1 MAAGNVRSG
10 LRFTTL
16 VVAIFACL
24 ASVVRGQEGASAGR
38 GDFGVPL
45 QPFLAG
51 QPASGSPRA
60 EPIRV
65 AYYAPR
71 AQPAPVPR
79 AEAVE
84 EDNNDTEKANE
95 ASVIHSN
102 RPLVEGNRA
111 VLRGGIAYA
120 PSEAPDNVKNA
131 IWAVNSLRR
140 KPYVWGGGHGS
151 FKDHGYDCSGAVS
164 FALHYAGLLDA
175 PLPSSD
181 LRHYG
186 RRGRGRWITVYSRD
200 GHTFAIIAGL
210 RLDTTDMRDGDA
222 VGPRWYVEGRDTRGF
237 VARHPDGW

>member
-1 MAAGNVRSG
+1 MSG
-10 LRFTTL
+10 LRFVAL
-16 VVAIFACL
+16 IVVALVGL
-24 ASVVRGQEGASAGR
+24 ASVRAQERESPGHGA
-38 GDFGVPL
+38 FGVPL

-51 QPASGSPRA
+51 QPANDSTRA
-60 EPIRV
+60 EPMRV
-65 AYYAPR
+65 AYYTPR
-71 AQPAPVPR
+71 TQPVPVPR

-84 EDNNDTEKANE
+84 EENDDAGMASE
-95 ASVIHSN
+95 APNIRSN
-102 RPLVEGNRA
+102 RPIVEGNRA
-111 VLRGGIAYA
+111 VLRNGIAYA
-120 PSEAPDNVKNA
+120 PSEAPDNIKNA
-131 IWAVNSLRR
+131 IWAVNSLRQ

-151 FKDHGYDCSGAVS
+151 FTDSGYDCSGAVS

-222 VGPRWYVEGRDTRGF
+222 VGPRWYAEGRDTRRF

>member
-10 LRFTTL
+10 LRFTGL
-16 VVAIFACL
+16 IVVIFACL
-24 ASVVRGQEGASAGR
+24 ASVHAQEGASAGR
-38 GDFGVPL
+38 GSFGVPL
-45 QPFLAG
+45 QPFSLREADDG
-51 QPASGSPRA
+51 PLRA

-71 AQPAPVPR
+71 SQPAVVPR

-84 EDNNDTEKANE
+84 EDNDDAEIANE
-95 ASVIHSN
+95 APIIRSN
-102 RPLVEGNRA
+102 RPIVEGSRA
-111 VLRGGIAYA
+111 VLRNGIAYA
-120 PSEAPDNVKNA
+120 PSEAPDNIKNA
-131 IWAVNSLRR
+131 IWAVNSLRQ

-151 FKDHGYDCSGAVS
+151 FNDYGYDCSGAVS

-210 RLDTTDMRDGDA
+210 RLDTTDIRDGDA
-222 VGPRWYVEGRDTRGF
+222 VGPRWYAEGRDTHGF
-237 VARHPDGW
+237 MARHPAGW

>member
-1 MAAGNVRSG
+1 MAAGNVRFG
-10 LRFTTL
+10 LRL
-16 VVAIFACL
+16 IVPIVVVLACL
-24 ASVVRGQEGASAGR
+24 ASVRAQERESPGHGA
-38 GDFGVPL
+38 FGVPL

-51 QPASGSPRA
+51 QPANGPTRP

-71 AQPAPVPR
+71 AQSVPAPR

-84 EDNNDTEKANE
+84 EENDDAEIANE
-95 ASVIHSN
+95 APVIRSN
-102 RPLVEGNRA
+102 RPVVEGSRA
-111 VLRGGIAYA
+111 VLRNGIAYA
-120 PSEAPDNVKNA
+120 PSKAPDNIKNA
-131 IWAVNSLRR
+131 IWAVNSLRE

-151 FKDHGYDCSGAVS
+151 FNDHGYDCSGAVS

-200 GHTFAIIAGL
+200 GHTFAFIAGL

-237 VARHPDGW
+237 VARHPEGW

>member
-10 LRFTTL
+10 LRFTAL
-16 VVAIFACL
+16 IGEIFVYVGTAH
-24 ASVVRGQEGASAGR
+24 AQERSSPGR

-51 QPASGSPRA
+51 QPAGGSPRA
-60 EPIRV
+60 EPMRV

-79 AEAVE
+79 AKAVE
-84 EDNNDTEKANE
+84 EDNDETEKANE
-95 ASVIHSN
+95 APVIQSN
-102 RPLVEGNRA
+102 RPTVEGSRA
-111 VLRGGIAYA
+111 VLRDGIAYA
-120 PSEAPDNVKNA
+120 PSEAPDNIKNA

-151 FKDHGYDCSGAVS
+151 FNDYGYDCSGTVS

-186 RRGRGRWITVYSRD
+186 QRGRGRWITVYSRD

-222 VGPRWYVEGRDTRGF
+222 VGPRWYVEGRDTHGF
-237 VARHPDGW
+237 VGRHPAGW

>member
-1 MAAGNVRSG
+1 MAAGNVMSG
-10 LRFTTL
+10 LRFSGL
-16 VVAIFACL
+16 IAVILACL
-24 ASVVRGQEGASAGR
+24 APVRAQESELPAHGA
-38 GDFGVPL
+38 FGVPL

-51 QPASGSPRA
+51 SPANDSTRS
-60 EPIRV
+60 EPMRV
-65 AYYAPR
+65 AYNAPR
-71 AQPAPVPR
+71 AQPVPAPR

-84 EDNNDTEKANE
+84 EENDDSEIANKAPM
-95 ASVIHSN
+95 IRSN
-102 RPLVEGNRA
+102 RPIVEGSRA
-111 VLRGGIAYA
+111 VLRNGIAYA
-120 PSEAPDNVKNA
+120 PSEAPDNIKNA
-131 IWAVNSLRR
+131 IWAVNSLRE

-151 FKDHGYDCSGAVS
+151 FNDHGYDCSGAVS

-222 VGPRWYVEGRDTRGF
+222 VGPRWYVEGRDTREF
-237 VARHPDGW
+237 VARHPAGW

>member
-10 LRFTTL
+10 LRFIAL
-16 VVAIFACL
+16 IAAVFG
-24 ASVVRGQEGASAGR
+24 SVGSVDAQEGRSAGH
-38 GDFGVPL
+38 GSFGVPL

-51 QPASGSPRA
+51 QPPSDSTRA
-60 EPIRV
+60 EPMRV
-65 AYYAPR
+65 AYYTPR
-71 AQPAPVPR
+71 AQAVPVPR
-79 AEAVE
+79 AQAVE
-84 EDNNDTEKANE
+84 EENDDAETANE
-95 ASVIHSN
+95 APIIRSN
-102 RPLVEGNRA
+102 RPIVEGSRA
-111 VLRGGIAYA
+111 VLRDGIAYA

-151 FKDHGYDCSGAVS
+151 FNDHGYDCSGAVS

-222 VGPRWYVEGRDTRGF
+222 VGPRWYSEGRDTRGF